1 MIDDNLNNDNF
12 KDLNDN
18 TLRKK
23 KRQKIQHYSINLD
36 TITKKIENDAE
47 NKVKELFITQSNSSN
62 IGTQLCNIMQAGSNE
77 FKEKTGRNMTYLE
90 MRQMFG

>member
-1 MIDDNLNNDNF
+1 MINNSNDDNF

-23 KRQKIQHYSINLD
+23 KRQKIQHYSINID
-36 TITKKIENDAE
+36 TIIKKIENDAE
-47 NKVKELFITQSNSSN
+47 KKVKELFITENNTSN
-62 IGTQLCNIMQAGSNE
+62 IGTQLCNIMEAGSNE

>member
-1 MIDDNLNNDNF
+1 MIDNSNNDNF

-36 TITKKIENDAE
+36 TIIKKIEHDAE
-47 NKVKELFITQSNSSN
+47 NKVKELCITQNNTSN
-62 IGTQLCNIMQAGSNE
+62 IETQLCNIMQAGSNE

-90 MRQMFG
+90 MRLMFG